1 MLEEAHGICAV
12 AVPAFEIACGASDEL
27 LYALLA
33 YVLIAAYRQDV
44 FTPVGCA
51 MRTAGARPT
60 AGKFGKR
67 CIKWCA
73 WRTLG
78 LIDEAQ
84 LHVKLLAM
92 QKAYRL
98 QSPAWP
104 PLRRFRPT
112 KFIRRKQ
119 LADFIF
125 AFRCGG

>member
-1 MLEEAHGICAV
+1 VLEEAHGICAV
-12 AVPAFEIACGASDEL
+12 ALPAFEIPCSISDEV

-60 AGKFGKR
+60 AGKFGKP
-67 CIKWCA
+67 CFKWCA
-73 WRTLG
+73 WRTLR
-78 LIDEAQ
+78 LIDDAQ
-84 LHVKLLAM
+84 LHVKLLAI

-98 QSPAWP
+98 QSSAWP
-104 PLRRFRPT
+104 LLMRLSLI

-119 LADFIF
+119 LADLIF